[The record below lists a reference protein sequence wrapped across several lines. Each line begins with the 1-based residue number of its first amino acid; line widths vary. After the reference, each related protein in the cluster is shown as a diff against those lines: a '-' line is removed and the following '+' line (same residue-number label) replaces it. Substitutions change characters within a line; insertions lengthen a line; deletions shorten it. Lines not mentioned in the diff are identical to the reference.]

1 MKVITAIENNKINE
15 KLKKIKEIEILNP
28 DIQYKEGILEYLEKN
43 DNVELIIMKEDLQG
57 QISIKELITEILKI
71 KNNVR
76 IIIFIEKN
84 KNNKILRENRIN
96 NKKIKYIFTEKIN
109 EEEILKIINIKK
121 EKDSEKSILFL
132 GNRGSGKS
140 IILYIIIY
148 FLLINKNKKILI
160 VDEDENKT
168 LSKIYLKKI
177 KNYKKN
183 TNEKIKKNLYIL
195 NYKLDEKEE
204 ILKKI
209 NKIKKNFDY
218 IFIETSSR
226 NISKKYEKIINKKI
240 IIIEPNI
247 LELQK
252 IYEQI
257 EENEKTE
264 IILNKININ
273 SISTSTV
280 EELLNKK
287 IIGKIKYSENINLII
302 NDNFNLK
309 HLKKNERKNILKI
322 IEKI

>member
-1 MKVITAIENNKINE
+1 M
-15 KLKKIKEIEILNP
+15 
-28 DIQYKEGILEYLEKN
+28 
-43 DNVELIIMKEDLQG
+43 
-57 QISIKELITEILKI
+57 
-71 KNNVR
+71 
-76 IIIFIEKN
+76 
-84 KNNKILRENRIN
+84 
-96 NKKIKYIFTEKIN
+96 
-109 EEEILKIINIKK
+109 
-121 EKDSEKSILFL
+121 
-132 GNRGSGKS
+132 
-140 IILYIIIY
+140 
-148 FLLINKNKKILI
+148 
-160 VDEDENKT
+160 
-168 LSKIYLKKI
+168 
-177 KNYKKN
+177 
-183 TNEKIKKNLYIL
+183 
-195 NYKLDEKEE
+195 
-204 ILKKI
+204 KKI

-218 IFIETSSR
+218 IFIEKSSR